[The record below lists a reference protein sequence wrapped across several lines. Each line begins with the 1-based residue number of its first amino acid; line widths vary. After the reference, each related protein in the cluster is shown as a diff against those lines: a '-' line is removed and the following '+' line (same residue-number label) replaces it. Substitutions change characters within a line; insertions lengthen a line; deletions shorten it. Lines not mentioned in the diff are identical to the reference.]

1 LHKTPIVVGD
11 IAERQAGE
19 HGLDHLPHA
28 RITQSLDEAVEV
40 RVLALDEAL
49 ARPPHPRR

>member
-1 LHKTPIVVGD
+1 VIDRVGDHQAAGWIAPHEAEVLHKTTIVVGD

-28 RITQSLDEAVEV
+28 R
-40 RVLALDEAL
+40 LA
-49 ARPPHPRR
+49 